1 MSDKFCPD
9 SSLGSHLHQ
18 SVGQVKY
25 IPSATVHATESPSI
39 TSQNKR
45 KSFNDTRLDCDDVGS
60 HSSKRTKHT
69 GISDKLSLSSCLN
82 AAPPSTPYLSLLPV
96 ELIDR
101 ICTHLPDYVEVTLFA
116 LTCRRHWQI
125 SRRHIRSRLKLWSDW
140 AGDRLICI
148 GSYAEDL
155 PPGLLTAVE
164 EKELEMGLTHAEN
177 LEYLGI
183 EDEESDDDDDDDDD
197 DDEDEK
203 TMQVSLYDLAYA
215 RFPEQV
221 DIDLSEEVRTRL
233 RRMSDYFSEGCKSC
247 DLLLSLTSPYYMH
260 KRHHIQPQT
269 GGPEAVGLCHRV
281 YWDVRSRCPKAE
293 YGEQWAVLRNLS
305 RREYVHGKAIQEL
318 RDRDHRH
325 EPKWVVSDLESAG
338 FGEVLGL
345 RSFWSQTEEGS
356 PYSWDYSRGV
366 WAGNRFDIVL
376 EQDLKKAMEKEEW
389 KDVSEEALAE
399 VLKVC
404 QKNHI

>member
-18 SVGQVKY
+18 SVGQVKS

-45 KSFNDTRLDCDDVGS
+45 KSFNDTRLDCDDAGS
-60 HSSKRTKHT
+60 RSSKRTKHT

-101 ICTHLPDYVEVTLFA
+101 ICTHLPNYVEVTLFA

-125 SRRHIRSRLKLWSDW
+125 SRRHIRSRLKILSDW

-164 EKELEMGLTHAEN
+164 EKELEMGLTHAEIV
-177 LEYLGI
+177 EYLGI
-183 EDEESDDDDDDDDD
+183 EDED
-197 DDEDEK
+197 DDEDGK
-203 TMQVSLYDLAYA
+203 TRRVSLHELASV

-221 DIDLSEEVRTRL
+221 DVDLSEEVRKKL
-233 RRMSDYFSEGCKSC
+233 RHMDDYFSEGRKSYE
-247 DLLLSLTSPYYMH
+247 LLLSLTYPYYAH
-260 KRHHIQPQT
+260 KRHGIPPQT
-269 GGPEAVGLCHRV
+269 GGPEAVGLRRV
-281 YWDVRSRCPKAE
+281 YWDERFRWPKADD
-293 YGEQWAVLRNLS
+293 GEQWAVLRNLS